1 MIDLENISK
10 GKYDLNGECIS
21 RNIVIENDGV
31 VLFGGEICGDITVKA
46 AKTVIEDCKIN
57 GNVTFESASH
67 SIIAKCSVDG
77 EIAVKNSY
85 NCVVLLNNAQCVT
98 ASGNTN
104 LYAVENMLSGA
115 LCLEN
120 NSYLLADG
128 NNCASVTAQ
137 GNENTNG
144 DNITDVNARLE
155 HGADERL
162 LPHPNKE
169 LFVGME
175 RDEYI
180 SAPSSLENESID
192 EYITRCAKGG
202 KTVIVPPGAYVSP
215 APIKLEAE
223 SSGASVYAYGALQ
236 EMLPYGNAIVM
247 KEADNITLKG
257 LVTSYK
263 GQPCGQLTVLEEIDE
278 RTLLVLPYAGCDGEF
293 GKTDLSRFSRTFTDL
308 FETGLNYPY
317 GGMGGAY
324 TLDKNDDGTY
334 IMHLTEQNSKI
345 GKIHKGHRIVCRLVG
360 PDKVAIRPSDS
371 KNFLMKDTFLY
382 CHSACLAMSAHGEC
396 EGILLDRWFNGR
408 EAARPIDRET
418 YDRYRDYEEKYG
430 IEGEVYID
438 SLGRYRGGTPLICS
452 SDATHIHS
460 CTCGTSAVSCL
471 FEGMCDDG
479 SNQRSSSARLKSI
492 TDNGDGTST
501 LIYHG
506 NVPEVYCLHHFNESL
521 PVHYPASCQPF
532 KKGHRILV
540 YTSAGVTVCDTRCL
554 CDEELLDFFEFT
566 LTPPERDPRHYTDR
580 YRRLTVKTKDVNFKA
595 LEGFDLDDNGYELKE
610 KVLVDNLD
618 RNSAGFVFDNV
629 MVCDMRSRGILVKT
643 VDAIIK
649 NCSFKNLGHTGI
661 LLSNEFVW
669 GESSISQDV
678 SITKCLFDNLGFF
691 NYGFFSKTF
700 SPIAIKGLSSTVS
713 EESLLYKNITIE
725 GNKFINNRNH
735 RFITVNSAQNV
746 RIANNV
752 FEDSGELSDI
762 EGRMID
768 IDTAMNIEISG
779 NKYPEYLD
787 GDERHGI
794 AAVNFKN
801 VYGEDICL
809 KGDIE

>member
-1 MIDLENISK
+1 MIDFNNLTNE
-10 GKYDLNGECIS
+10 KYDLQKEKIS
-21 RNIVIENDGV
+21 CDIVIENDGV
-31 VLFGGEICGDITVKA
+31 ILFGGEIEGNVTVKA
-46 AKTVIEDCKIN
+46 AKAVIEDCKIS
-57 GNVTFESASH
+57 GNVIFESAEH
-67 SIIAKCSVDG
+67 SIIAKCSVSGD
-77 EIAVKNSY
+77 ISVKNAY
-85 NCVVLLNNAQCVT
+85 NCVVLLNDAQSIT

-104 LYAVENMLSGA
+104 LYVVENTLSGA
-115 LCLEN
+115 LSLEN
-120 NSYLLADG
+120 NNYLLADE
-128 NNCASVTAQ
+128 NKCASVKAQ
-137 GNENTNG
+137 DNENTNG

-155 HGADERL
+155 FGADERL
-162 LPHPNKE
+162 LPHANRE
-169 LFVGME
+169 LFIGME

-180 SAPSSLENESID
+180 SAPDSLENEPIN
-192 EYITRCAKGG
+192 EYIKRCAEGG

-215 APIKLEAE
+215 APVKLEAE
-223 SSGASVYAYGALQ
+223 ASGACIYAYGALQ
-236 EMLPYGNAIVM
+236 EMIPYGNAIVLR
-247 KEADNITLKG
+247 EANDITLKG
-257 LVTSYK
+257 LVTSYL
-263 GQPCGQLTVLEEIDE
+263 GQSCGQLTVLEEIDE

-293 GKTDLSRFSRTFTDL
+293 GKTDLSRFSQTFTDI
-308 FETGLNYPY
+308 FETGLNYPL

-345 GKIHKGHRIVCRLVG
+345 GKIHKGYRIACRLVG
-360 PDKVAIRPSDS
+360 PDKVAIAPTSC

-382 CHSACLAMSAHGEC
+382 CHSACLALAAHGAC
-396 EGILLDRWFNGR
+396 AGIQLDRWFNGR
-408 EAARPIDRET
+408 EAARVIDKET
-418 YDRYRDYEEKYG
+418 YDRYRTYEEKYG

-438 SLGRYRGGTPLICS
+438 EQGRYRGGTPLICS
-452 SDATHIHS
+452 SDATHINACS
-460 CTCGTSAVSCL
+460 SGTNAVSCL

-479 SNQRSSSARLKSI
+479 SNQRASSARLKSI

-506 NVPEVYCLHHFNESL
+506 NVPEIYCLHYFNESL

-540 YTSAGVTVCDTRCL
+540 YTSTGVTVCDTRCL

-566 LTPPERDPRHYTDR
+566 LYPPARNPRHYTDR
-580 YRRLTVKTKDVNFKA
+580 CRRLTVKTEDVNFKA

-643 VDAIIK
+643 VDATIK
-649 NCSFKNLGHTGI
+649 NCTFRNLGHTGT

-669 GESSISQDV
+669 GESSVSQDV
-678 SITKCLFDNLGFF
+678 SITKCVFDNLGFF
-691 NYGFFSKTF
+691 NFGYMNKTV

-735 RFITVNSAQNV
+735 HFITVNSAQNV
-746 RIANNV
+746 KIKNNV
-752 FEDSGELSDI
+752 FEDSGELSHI
-762 EGRMID
+762 EGRIID
-768 IDTAMNIEISG
+768 IETAMNIEISG
-779 NKYPEYLD
+779 NKYPEYLN
-787 GDERHGI
+787 GDENHGI
-794 AAVNFKN
+794 AAKNFKN

-809 KGDIE
+809 EGDI